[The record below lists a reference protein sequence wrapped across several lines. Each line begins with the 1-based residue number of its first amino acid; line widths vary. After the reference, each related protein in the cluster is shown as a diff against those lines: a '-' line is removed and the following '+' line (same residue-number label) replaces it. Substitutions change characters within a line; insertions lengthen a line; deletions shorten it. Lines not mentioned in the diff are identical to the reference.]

1 MTHGPRRPDL
11 TSLVGVP
18 LALGLILVGQFLEGG
33 HAQSLLQLTAALI
46 VFGGTLGAV
55 LLSFSP
61 AEMSRAAR
69 SVKDVFTEPVESP
82 EQDIEKVVG
91 YAVRARKQGI
101 MTLED
106 ELDNEPDPFL
116 KKGLAL
122 AVDGTNPHVVRD
134 MLTLESESLE
144 DREEVPARVFESA
157 GGYAPTVGILGAV
170 LGLIH
175 VMENLND
182 PSKLGSGIAVAFV
195 ATVYGV
201 GSANLL
207 FLPMAT
213 KLRQRARRASA
224 RRMLVLEG
232 VLAIQEGLNIR
243 LIEEK
248 LRGLAALPPVV
259 KKGSRAP
266 AARAA

>member
-1 MTHGPRRPDL
+1 MTHGPRRIDL
-11 TSLVGVP
+11 ASFAGVP
-18 LALGLILVGQFLEGG
+18 IAIGLILVGQAIEGG
-33 HAQSLLQLTAALI
+33 SFWSLVQVTAGLI

-61 AEMSRAAR
+61 DEVKHAVR
-69 SVKDVFTEPVESP
+69 SVRDVFMEPVAEP
-82 EQDIEKVVG
+82 AADIEKIVG
-91 YAVRARKQGI
+91 YAMRARKQGI

-106 ELDNEPDPFL
+106 ELETESDPFL
-116 KKGLAL
+116 KKGMAL

-134 MLTLESESLE
+134 MLTLENESLE
-144 DREEVPARVFESA
+144 LRDETPARVFESA

-182 PSKLGSGIAVAFV
+182 PTKLGSGIAVAFV

-201 GSANLL
+201 GAANLL
-207 FLPMAT
+207 FLPIAT

-224 RRMLVLEG
+224 RRCLMLEG
-232 VLAIQEGLNIR
+232 VLAIQEGLNLR

-248 LRGLAALPPVV
+248 LRGYAALPPSR
-259 KKGSRAP
+259 KGRP
-266 AARAA
+266 AADKAA

>member
-11 TSLVGVP
+11 TSIAGIP
-18 LALGLILVGQFLEGG
+18 IALGLILVGQYLEGG
-33 HAQSLLQLTAALI
+33 HVQSLVQLTAALI
-46 VFGGTLGAV
+46 VFGGTFGAV

-61 AEMSRAAR
+61 AEMQQAAGGVR
-69 SVKDVFTEPVESP
+69 DVFTEPVDSAEA
-82 EQDIEKVVG
+82 DIDKLVG

-101 MTLED
+101 MTIED
-106 ELDNEPDPFL
+106 ELDNEPDRFL
-116 KKGLAL
+116 RKGLAL

-144 DREEVPARVFESA
+144 DEEEVPARVFESA

-182 PSKLGSGIAVAFV
+182 PTKLGSGIAVAFV

-201 GSANLL
+201 GAANLL

-213 KLRQRARRASA
+213 KLRQRARRAA
-224 RRMLVLEG
+224 AHRMLVLEG
-232 VLAIQEGLNIR
+232 ILAIQEGLNIR

-248 LRGLAALPPVV
+248 LRGLAALPPVA
-259 KKGSRAP
+259 KKGGRSS